1 MVTIIEKVLQ
11 LQDIDL
17 FGSAY
22 TEHLAQF
29 ASVCQEKGVA
39 ADANLFQRGHE
50 CDTLYILLEG
60 RVELGS
66 ETGARTA
73 VQKCALDLWSFL
85 SQGNHQHS
93 AKALDNC
100 RLLTVSFD
108 EMVDLLTAEPE
119 FCWAVTKHLAQ
130 LGRAAQI
137 PPLPAGLES

>member
-1 MVTIIEKVLQ
+1 MGTIIEKVLQ

-17 FGSAY
+17 FGTAY

-29 ASVCQEKGVA
+29 ASVCQERGVE
-39 ADANLFQRGHE
+39 ADTDLFQQGHE

-60 RVELGS
+60 RVELAS
-66 ETGARTA
+66 ETGTRTT

-85 SQGNHQHS
+85 SQGTHQHT
-93 AKALDNC
+93 AKALENC

-119 FCWAVTKHLAQ
+119 FCWAVTKYLAQ
-130 LGRAAQI
+130 LGRKAQI
-137 PPLPAGLES
+137 SPEHVRLKP